1 MNVIAK
7 LVAVATGSVLV
18 AVVSAAPAS
27 ARVLEHDHF
36 NDSGSEPFTDC
47 AGVDATVSWDDD
59 VHVLVKTKR
68 PGRLAYFGVNVHGT
82 TVFTNNDTGKSY
94 TNVYNFR
101 DRDHLVR
108 DNGDGTLTITV
119 RNSGSNRWYGADGSF
134 LFISA
139 GLFAFQFMVDH
150 GGTPGDPSDDTEIPD
165 TFVELKVTG
174 IDTTAGRDFCEDLAL
189 FTS

>member
-18 AVVSAAPAS
+18 AVVSAVPAS

-36 NDSGSEPFTDC
+36 NDSGSEPFTEC
-47 AGVDATVSWDDD
+47 AGIDATVAWDED
-59 VHVLVKTKR
+59 VHLLVRTKR
-68 PGRLAYFGVNVHGT
+68 SGGLVYFGVNVHGT
-82 TVFTNNDTGKSY
+82 RVFTNNDTEKTY
-94 TNVYNFR
+94 TNVYR
-101 DRDHLVR
+101 VHDRDHLIT

-119 RNSGSNRWYGADGSF
+119 RTSAMSKWYAGRSF
-134 LFISA
+134 VLKTA
-139 GLFAFQFMVDH
+139 GQFAFQFMVDD
-150 GGTPGDPSDDTEIPD
+150 GGTPRDPSDDVEIPD
-165 TFVELKVTG
+165 TFVPLKEVG

>member
-7 LVAVATGSVLV
+7 LVAAVTGSVLV
-18 AVVSAAPAS
+18 LVMSAVPAT

-59 VHVLVKTKR
+59 VHVLIKTKR
-68 PGRLAYFGVNVHGT
+68 PGRLVYFGVNVHGVT
-82 TVFTNNDTGKSY
+82 TFTNDDTGKTY
-94 TNVYNFR
+94 TNVYNLR

-119 RNSGSNRWYGADGSF
+119 RTSALSKWYGPDGSF
-134 LFISA
+134 LLITA
-139 GLFAFQFMVDH
+139 GQFAFQFMVDH
-150 GGTPGDPSDDTEIPD
+150 GGTPRDPSDDVEIPD
-165 TFVELKVTG
+165 TFVPLKEVG

>member
-1 MNVIAK
+1 VNLIAK

-18 AVVSAAPAS
+18 AVVGAVPAS

-36 NDSGSEPFTDC
+36 VDAGSEPFTGC
-47 AGVDATVSWDDD
+47 AGIDATVAWEDD
-59 VHVLVKTKR
+59 VHVLIKTKR
-68 PGRLAYFGVNVHGT
+68 SGGLAYFGVNVHGT
-82 TVFTNNDTGKSY
+82 TAFTNDDTGKSY

-119 RNSGSNRWYGADGSF
+119 RDSGSERWYDSEGSF

-139 GLFAFQFMVDH
+139 GQFAFRFLVDH
-150 GGTPGDPSDDTEIPD
+150 GGTPTDPSDDVEIPD
-165 TFVELKVTG
+165 SFVQISNHGT
-174 IDTTAGRDFCEDLAL
+174 DTTAGRDFCEDLAL

>member
-18 AVVSAAPAS
+18 AVLSAVPAS

-36 NDSGSEPFTDC
+36 NDSGSEPFTEC
-47 AGVDATVSWDDD
+47 AGIDATVAWDDD
-59 VHVLVKTKR
+59 VHLLIKTKR
-68 PGRLAYFGVNVHGT
+68 SGKLVYFGVNVHGVT
-82 TVFTNNDTGKSY
+82 TFTNDDTGKTY
-94 TNVYNFR
+94 TNVYSVR
-101 DRDHLVR
+101 DRDHLIT

-119 RNSGSNRWYGADGSF
+119 RTSAMSKWYADGSF
-134 LFISA
+134 VLKTA
-139 GLFAFQFMVDH
+139 GQFAFQFMVDD
-150 GGTPGDPSDDTEIPD
+150 GGTPSDPSDDVEIPD
-165 TFVELKVTG
+165 TFVPLKEVG